1 MSVLQQ
7 GRHTAFGNGAVVKKA
22 SEGTGLQS
30 PELRALLTQMAKE
43 SETFDARLRALQD
56 NIIEVKIAAR
66 NVMQCARA
74 VAVMADGARPTD
86 A

>member
-1 MSVLQQ
+1 MSVLQEGSQ
-7 GRHTAFGNGAVVKKA
+7 TAFGKGAVV
-22 SEGTGLQS
+22 QS

-56 NIIEVKIAAR
+56 NVIEVRIAAR

-74 VAVMADGARPTD
+74 VAVMADGVRPTD